1 MKVSGFTFV
10 RNGVKY
16 DYPFIESISSLLPI
30 CDEIVIAIGQSEDDT
45 LKRIKSLHSPKIR
58 ILETV
63 WDESIRKGGK
73 ILSQQTNLVLDQVTG
88 DWAIYLQADE
98 VLHEQDYLAINEA
111 MLRYKDAK
119 EVEGFLFDYKHFYGS
134 YNYVGNSRRWYRR
147 EIRIVRPNI
156 GIRSWGDAQGFRI
169 NGQKLHVKLV
179 DAVIYHYGWVKPPD
193 IQQLKQKTFNK
204 FWHSDKWI
212 DQYVGAASEYNYMHG
227 GKLTIFGGKHPA
239 IMKKR
244 IRKQNWIF
252 NYNPMKVKQPLKE
265 KILDNIESQCG
276 WRIGEYK
283 NYIMI

>member
-1 MKVSGFTFV
+1 MKVTGFTFV

-16 DYPFIESISSLLPI
+16 DYPFLESIHSLLAL
-30 CDEIVIAIGQSEDDT
+30 CDEVVIAVGQSDDGT
-45 LKRIKSLHSPKIR
+45 VECIKSLHSPKIK

-73 ILSQQTNLVLDQVTG
+73 ILSQQTNLALNEISG

-98 VLHEQDYLAINEA
+98 VLHEQDYQNI
-111 MLRYKDAK
+111 KDALMRYQDIR
-119 EVEGFLFDYKHFYGS
+119 EVEGFLFHYKHFYGS
-134 YNYVGNSRRWYRR
+134 YDYVGNSRRWYRR

-156 GIRSWGDAQGFRI
+156 SVHSWGDAQGFRI
-169 NGQKLHVKLV
+169 HGHKLHVKLL
-179 DAVIYHYGWVKPPD
+179 DAAVYHYGWVKPPD
-193 IQQLKQKTFNK
+193 IQQLKQITFNK
-204 FWHSDKWI
+204 LWHSDEWV
-212 DQYVGAASEYNYMHG
+212 DQYVGTETRYNYKQG
-227 GKLTIFGGKHPA
+227 GKLEKYKGTHPA
-239 IMKKR
+239 VMQER

-265 KILDNIESQCG
+265 IILDAVESRCG